1 MFFPSTFERVFYD
14 VGPPIVLVRILHLLH
29 SAEGVFIFFFLS
41 DMSRKNI
48 LSYP

>member
-14 VGPPIVLVRILHLLH
+14 VGTPIVRILHLLH